1 MARLDAKLFG
11 IPKVTADGRTL
22 SLPYKKADAL
32 LYYLVL
38 KRRAARS
45 ELIGLLWP
53 DSSSQ
58 SALKNLRHAIY
69 SIRKEL
75 GWDPC
80 SGGQRTVLELAP
92 EVEVWCDVSEFLATG
107 EPSLYSGELL
117 QGFVVP
123 KAEAF
128 ESWLMG
134 ERASLQAWYLRAL
147 LEAGQEC

>member
-69 SIRKEL
+69 SI
-75 GWDPC
+75 
-80 SGGQRTVLELAP
+80 
-92 EVEVWCDVSEFLATG
+92 
-107 EPSLYSGELL
+107 
-117 QGFVVP
+117 
-123 KAEAF
+123 
-128 ESWLMG
+128 
-134 ERASLQAWYLRAL
+134 
-147 LEAGQEC
+147 